1 MDSPPH
7 PLFFSFT
14 ISGLLSVHMYINL
27 KQADKTIATPEIHVL
42 ILFKHRLSTPLNP
55 SADAIGRTNYLASV
69 ITWVEGM
76 YSVF

>member
-1 MDSPPH
+1 MDSPPP

-27 KQADKTIATPEIHVL
+27 KQADKTNAMYL

>member
-1 MDSPPH
+1 MDSPP
-7 PLFFSFT
+7 
-14 ISGLLSVHMYINL
+14 LLSVHMYINL
-27 KQADKTIATPEIHVL
+27 KQADKTNATPEIHVHMYL